1 MTLFLNH
8 HFTFRP
14 SFFEPKKFK
23 NMLKKFRKKIN
34 NHHHRAHKI
43 NDRLIITCAI
53 VAYAITILVISGFA
67 YNNYNNRIKAKR
79 FEMEAA
85 AYEIEM
91 NFISTLGYA
100 ESVLNYINR
109 QISVSKANNL
119 EVSKILS
126 SFNQSHY
133 GYNSIKDVL
142 SVGMFYWV
150 DRNKH
155 LVASSAG
162 PIAPIDLSTRDY
174 LENTKNDPWKIYT
187 GTPVIGAASGQYVI
201 PAGVGLVDIAGDY
214 VGTSVVSFKLYNLT
228 EKFKHLVS
236 FYKTDFAILDAN
248 NKVLLES
255 EAGLFSKDQELMNN
269 LNFSIDSLHQEMVSD
284 LSLFKQK
291 GSFIILRNIQNYPYK
306 ILIGYQNSA
315 SSWEI
320 LCEIMPQ
327 LIEILIITM
336 FFVTMLVLFRMQR
349 KN

>member
-1 MTLFLNH
+1 
-8 HFTFRP
+8 
-14 SFFEPKKFK
+14 
-23 NMLKKFRKKIN
+23 MLKKFRKKPN
-34 NHHHRAHKI
+34 NHAHHAHRTPKI
-43 NDRLIITCAI
+43 NDRLIITYAI

-67 YNNYNNRIKAKR
+67 YNNYDTYVKAKR
-79 FEMEAA
+79 LEMEAA

-91 NFISTLGYA
+91 NFTSTLGYA

-109 QISVSKANNL
+109 QISVSKADNL
-119 EVSKILS
+119 EVSKILG

-142 SVGMFYWV
+142 SAGMFYWI
-150 DRNKH
+150 DSNKR

-162 PIAPIDLSTRDY
+162 PISPIDLSARDY

-187 GTPVIGAASGQYVI
+187 GMPVVGAASGQYVI
-201 PAGVGLVDIAGDY
+201 PAGVGVVDIAGEY

-255 EAGLFSKDQELMNN
+255 ETGLFSEDHELMDN
-269 LNFSIDSLHQEMVSD
+269 LNFSVDSLRQEMVSC
-284 LSLFKQK
+284 LSPFKQK
-291 GSFIILRNIQNYPYK
+291 GSFIILRNAQNYPYK
-306 ILIGYQNSA
+306 ILIGYQNSTL
-315 SSWEI
+315 SWEI

-327 LIEILIITM
+327 FIEILIITM
-336 FFVTMLVLFRMQR
+336 FFVTMLVLFRVQR
-349 KN
+349 RKE